1 MDGVGNGV
9 AVDVEALQD
18 EVDFVDV
25 FRYAALE
32 AARLHGVVDTGVR
45 HHGGQAQGGTQADAV
60 ESHLIN
66 AVFQRGN
73 AGCRRVPGGVHLVR
87 QLLH

>member
-25 FRYAALE
+25 FRCAALE

-45 HHGGQAQGGTQADAV
+45 HHGGQAQGGT
-60 ESHLIN
+60 
-66 AVFQRGN
+66 
-73 AGCRRVPGGVHLVR
+73 
-87 QLLH
+87 